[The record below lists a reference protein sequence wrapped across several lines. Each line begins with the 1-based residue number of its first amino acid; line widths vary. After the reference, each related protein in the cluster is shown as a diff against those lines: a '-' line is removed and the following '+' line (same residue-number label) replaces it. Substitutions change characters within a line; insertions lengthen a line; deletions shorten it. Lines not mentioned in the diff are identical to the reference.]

1 MTKPSRISNRQSL
14 RIFIVVLILV
24 AVFMV
29 WKSVQKFPGSIFA
42 EGGRLYLTAERLQND
57 ATPLDG
63 EWQFVWDD
71 LHSPGSFPEDQAQ
84 IMSLPSIWNGYRYG
98 ETELPAHGIGTYQL
112 EVVLKPGQ
120 TAENLAVYIPF
131 IHSSYALYL
140 QDKLVATDGKVGRS
154 SEEYIP
160 SARTQIIPLP
170 NKADTLK
177 VTLQVANFAYSMGG
191 VWQSLRIGRQAV
203 VQKHYDRQLAFD
215 LFIIGGLFLM
225 SIYHI
230 ALFFL
235 RPGIRSNL
243 YFGLL
248 CFFLAVKSLFT
259 GVVFFYTLWPEAS
272 YETGLKLIH
281 ISIFASVVLLWLFL
295 RELFQCICILI

>member
-1 MTKPSRISNRQSL
+1 
-14 RIFIVVLILV
+14 
-24 AVFMV
+24 MV

-140 QDKLVATDGKVGRS
+140 QDKLVATDGKAGRS

-170 NKADTLK
+170 NNPEIDPSGSQFCLFHGGSLSEPEDWQAGGGPKTLRPATGLRPFYYRRI
-177 VTLQVANFAYSMGG
+177 VPDEHLPHRTVFSPSRDQVQPVFWPALFFPGG
-191 VWQSLRIGRQAV
+191 
-203 VQKHYDRQLAFD
+203 QKPLYR
-215 LFIIGGLFLM
+215 GGLFL
-225 SIYHI
+225 HPL
-230 ALFFL
+230 A
-235 RPGIRSNL
+235 RS
-243 YFGLL
+243 LL
-248 CFFLAVKSLFT
+248 
-259 GVVFFYTLWPEAS
+259 
-272 YETGLKLIH
+272 
-281 ISIFASVVLLWLFL
+281 
-295 RELFQCICILI
+295 